1 MSLYNRLLCWYNKRT
16 EFIEILDRGT
26 EGGLQSKN
34 EEERM
39 EQLTFGEQLKVVLS
53 RRGMTIKALAE
64 RIEKHTGKN
73 MSRQN
78 LTQRI
83 GRDNFQEQDMR
94 MIAEILECPFT
105 LNILTTEELFDELT
119 VKKASEGFAP
129 KLDEGIEIFEEEFE
143 DEEVESEELLEE
155 SEELQEEGK
164 ELQESSEELR
174 EELQDN
180 SEELQEELEVIQE
193 EFIFEEASDASDEIV
208 LKTKPTEPT
217 KVKEENLITV
227 GDLRDMNQELSDL
240 EREAEFRA
248 RGIFLRV
255 KGVDINHSKTESKG
269 EEISAE
275 RELGGTKEI
284 PQVELAEREETVPLG
299 DINPHT
305 GKEYETNSVRTH
317 PTRIGYVQVYDRG
330 IHRWK
335 DMTEWAFLGY
345 QERKKAIL
353 GSRYEEPI
361 YLD

>member
-1 MSLYNRLLCWYNKRT
+1 
-16 EFIEILDRGT
+16 
-26 EGGLQSKN
+26 
-34 EEERM
+34 M
-39 EQLTFGEQLKVVLS
+39 EQLTFGEQLKVILS

-64 RIEKHTGKN
+64 LIEEHTGKK

-105 LNILTTEELFDELT
+105 LNILTTEELFDELK

-143 DEEVESEELLEE
+143 DEEEESEELLGE
-155 SEELQEEGK
+155 SEELQEEF
-164 ELQESSEELR
+164 
-174 EELQDN
+174 
-180 SEELQEELEVIQE
+180 EELQEGSEVRQE
-193 EFIFEEASDASDEIV
+193 ELVLKEASDTPEKVVVKDTP
-208 LKTKPTEPT
+208 KEPA
-217 KVKEENLITV
+217 KVKEENLVTV

-255 KGVDINHSKTESKG
+255 KGVDIDHSKTEPKP

-275 RELGGTKEI
+275 KEKTERGETQEI
-284 PQVELAEREETVPLG
+284 PQVGVPQREEVAPVG
-299 DINPHT
+299 DINPYT

>member
-1 MSLYNRLLCWYNKRT
+1 
-16 EFIEILDRGT
+16 
-26 EGGLQSKN
+26 
-34 EEERM
+34 M
-39 EQLTFGEQLKVVLS
+39 EQLTFGEQLKVILS

-64 RIEKHTGKN
+64 LIEEHTGKK

-105 LNILTTEELFDELT
+105 LNILTTEELFEELK
-119 VKKASEGFAP
+119 VKKASQRFAP

-143 DEEVESEELLEE
+143 DEEEELEEFQVGSEELKGKPEG
-155 SEELQEEGK
+155 LQEV
-164 ELQESSEELR
+164 L
-174 EELQDN
+174 
-180 SEELQEELEVIQE
+180 V
-193 EFIFEEASDASDEIV
+193 FEEASNTSKAIISKDTPAKPAEAKEI
-208 LKTKPTEPT
+208 KG
-217 KVKEENLITV
+217 ENLITV
-227 GDLRDMNQELSDL
+227 GDLKDMNQELSDL

-255 KGVDINHSKTESKG
+255 KGVDIDQGKGEHKG
-269 EEISAE
+269 EERAGDKGSSGLE
-275 RELGGTKEI
+275 GTKEV
-284 PQVELAEREETVPLG
+284 PQIGVSQREEVLVG
-299 DINPHT
+299 DINPYT

-317 PTRIGYVQVYDRG
+317 PTRIGYVQVYDRS

>member
-1 MSLYNRLLCWYNKRT
+1 
-16 EFIEILDRGT
+16 
-26 EGGLQSKN
+26 
-34 EEERM
+34 M

-64 RIEKHTGKN
+64 LIEEHTGKN

-105 LNILTTEELFDELT
+105 LNILTTEELFDELK
-119 VKKASEGFAP
+119 VKKASGEFES

-143 DEEVESEELLEE
+143 DEEEEESEELLD
-155 SEELQEEGK
+155 Q
-164 ELQESSEELR
+164 
-174 EELQDN
+174 
-180 SEELQEELEVIQE
+180 SEELQEELEELQEGLEELQEEPEAIQE
-193 EFIFEEASDASDEIV
+193 ELVFEKVSDTSEEEI
-208 LKTKPTEPT
+208 LKSTPAQPT
-217 KVKEENLITV
+217 KVKEENLVTV

-248 RGIFLRV
+248 KGIFLRV
-255 KGVDINHSKTESKG
+255 KGVDIDHSKIEPK
-269 EEISAE
+269 
-275 RELGGTKEI
+275 REDI
-284 PQVELAEREETVPLG
+284 LAEKERTKREETKDIPQMDAAQGEEGAPLG
-299 DINPHT
+299 DINPYT

-317 PTRIGYVQVYDRG
+317 PTRIGYVQVYDRS

>member
-1 MSLYNRLLCWYNKRT
+1 
-16 EFIEILDRGT
+16 
-26 EGGLQSKN
+26 
-34 EEERM
+34 M
-39 EQLTFGEQLKVVLS
+39 EQLTFGEQLKVILS

-64 RIEKHTGKN
+64 LIEEHTGKK

-105 LNILTTEELFDELT
+105 LNILTTEELFDELK
-119 VKKASEGFAP
+119 VKKASEGFTP

-143 DEEVESEELLEE
+143 DEEEY
-155 SEELQEEGK
+155 EELQEE
-164 ELQESSEELR
+164 SR
-174 EELQDN
+174 
-180 SEELQEELEVIQE
+180 ELQEESEEQQEEFEVIQE
-193 EFIFEEASDASDEIV
+193 RLVLEEALDTLKEAV
-208 LKTKPTEPT
+208 LKSTPVEPK
-217 KVKEENLITV
+217 KVKEENLVTV

-248 RGIFLRV
+248 KGIFLRV
-255 KGVDINHSKTESKG
+255 KGVDIDHSKIEPK
-269 EEISAE
+269 
-275 RELGGTKEI
+275 REDI
-284 PQVELAEREETVPLG
+284 LAEKERTKREETKDIPQMDAAQGEEGAPLG
-299 DINPHT
+299 DINPYT

-317 PTRIGYVQVYDRG
+317 PTRIGYVQVYDRS

>member
-1 MSLYNRLLCWYNKRT
+1 
-16 EFIEILDRGT
+16 
-26 EGGLQSKN
+26 
-34 EEERM
+34 M
-39 EQLTFGEQLKVVLS
+39 EQLTFGEQLKVILS

-64 RIEKHTGKN
+64 RIEEHTGKK

-105 LNILTTEELFDELT
+105 LNILTTEEMFEET
-119 VKKASEGFAP
+119 KVKKSSESVVP
-129 KLDEGIEIFEEEFE
+129 DLDEAIEIYEEEFE
-143 DEEVESEELLEE
+143 DEEESEELLEE
-155 SEELQEEGK
+155 SKKQQEGFEELQEE
-164 ELQESSEELR
+164 S
-174 EELQDN
+174 
-180 SEELQEELEVIQE
+180 EVIQE
-193 EFIFEEASDASDEIV
+193 ELVLEEASDTLEEEALRDTPE
-208 LKTKPTEPT
+208 EPT
-217 KVKEENLITV
+217 KVKEENFVTV

-248 RGIFLRV
+248 KGIFLRV
-255 KGVDINHSKTESKG
+255 KGVDIDHSKIEPESEEDSAEESRTKQEETKENPQVGVLQG
-269 EEISAE
+269 EEVA
-275 RELGGTKEI
+275 
-284 PQVELAEREETVPLG
+284 PQG
-299 DINPHT
+299 DINPYT

>member
-1 MSLYNRLLCWYNKRT
+1 
-16 EFIEILDRGT
+16 
-26 EGGLQSKN
+26 
-34 EEERM
+34 M
-39 EQLTFGEQLKVVLS
+39 EQLTFGEQLKVILS

-64 RIEKHTGKN
+64 LIEEHTGKK

-105 LNILTTEELFDELT
+105 LNILTTEELFDELK
-119 VKKASEGFAP
+119 VKKASEGFTP

-143 DEEVESEELLEE
+143 DEEEY
-155 SEELQEEGK
+155 EELQEE
-164 ELQESSEELR
+164 SR
-174 EELQDN
+174 
-180 SEELQEELEVIQE
+180 ELQEESEEQQEEFEVIQE
-193 EFIFEEASDASDEIV
+193 RLVLEEALDTLKEAV
-208 LKTKPTEPT
+208 LKSTPVEPK
-217 KVKEENLITV
+217 KVKEENLVTV
-227 GDLRDMNQELSDL
+227 GDLKDMNQELSDL

-255 KGVDINHSKTESKG
+255 KGVDIDHSKTESKR
-269 EEISAE
+269 EEISARKEKVELE
-275 RELGGTKEI
+275 REKEI
-284 PQVELAEREETVPLG
+284 PQLGMPQGEETAPLG